1 MRGGESRDLQ
11 KQSPDIYLRIWK
23 SDIKWKWPPNVT
35 LTFSFKIRVQHTR
48 TISLTLQWRKQLRG
62 TLSYCII
69 FFGPFE
75 KRLIPKF
82 VVIAHVSFHT
92 LHIAMKTLE
101 IFFMG
106 RMDRDKPHIRI
117 PHSSSRRVTPPTR
130 IPLWVLFLIDD
141 EHFRFGPAIRSTQYI
156 PTWNVYK
163 LLVLGAE
170 IKNTRIC
177 ARWCHTLRGF
187 IFSGNRVELGVFL
200 DSSYKH
206 IWYRAIGEFFANS
219 YPQMR
224 LTPCVW
230 YFDLRVPRRP
240 THKYVIYFQ
249 KSWFPQTWCFCENPE
264 FSNESWEV
272 S

>member
-106 RMDRDKPHIRI
+106 RMDRDKPHISI
-117 PHSSSRRVTPPTR
+117 LNSSSRRVTPPAR
-130 IPLWVLFLIDD
+130 IPLWVLFLVDD
-141 EHFRFGPAIRSTQYI
+141 EHFRFGPAVRSPQYI
-156 PTWNVYK
+156 STWKVYN

-170 IKNTRIC
+170 IKTPVIC
-177 ARWCHTLRGF
+177 ARTISIATSYIVWRWEAKHNSVNFGTQIRKTFGSVLQ
-187 IFSGNRVELGVFL
+187 FSPHITMAKLFL
-200 DSSYKH
+200 TFKV
-206 IWYRAIGEFFANS
+206 AK
-219 YPQMR
+219 
-224 LTPCVW
+224 LTV
-230 YFDLRVPRRP
+230 FDLSYIVWS
-240 THKYVIYFQ
+240 HMKKQ
-249 KSWFPQTWCFCENPE
+249 LS
-264 FSNESWEV
+264 
-272 S
+272 